1 MARKRTTHREKGQG
15 TYWYDKKNKRQVW
28 TLEHESERYRVAD
41 RDETQAHLRFEE
53 LKRKV
58 LGGMDVEGSRQ
69 LLRTYLP
76 HYIDTEVTGKQST
89 RDDYHKR
96 ADLYILPTLGA
107 IRLCDLKRQ
116 MIVAWVTGMVNVPDE
131 KGTYWAF
138 SSIKQALSLL
148 RRALQVAVP
157 ELLEY
162 NPAADVKVP
171 TRRKG
176 DEYKIDQVAQDK
188 KSFTPDEMQRLLDEL
203 WRTHKYH
210 GMYTYFML
218 LSELGP
224 RRGEGL
230 GLRRKDIDF
239 DNQIIMIAQQV
250 TRNPMTNAKA
260 ITTPKT
266 ESGKR
271 ALPISDQ
278 VTQLLREQYI
288 LVGAMRPNDLVF
300 PGEDGKERQPNS
312 VSQLFRRT
320 CKRLGFVGYTLHS
333 LRHYRVTRW
342 RTDGVDL
349 EVAAA
354 MAGHKGVK
362 VTAEVYSEATM
373 DRKRAAIKKGRKAE

>member
-1 MARKRTTHREKGQG
+1 MARKRTTRRTKGEG
-15 TYWYDKKNKRQVW
+15 SPWYDKKNKRHVW
-28 TLEHESERYRVAD
+28 TLEHDGERYRIAD
-41 RDETQAHLRFEE
+41 RAEAQASLRFEE

-58 LGGMDVEGSRQ
+58 LGGMDLEGGRQ
-69 LLRTYLP
+69 LLRTYMP
-76 HYIDTEVTGKQST
+76 NYIDTEVTGKQST

-96 ADLYILPTLGA
+96 ADLYILPTLGD
-107 IRLCDLKRQ
+107 IRLGDLKRQ
-116 MIVAWVTGMVNVPDE
+116 MIVAWVSGMVNVPDE
-131 KGTYWAF
+131 KGKYWAF

-176 DEYKIDQVAQDK
+176 DEYKIDQVSQEK
-188 KSFTPDEMQRLLDEL
+188 KTFTLDEMQRLLDEL
-203 WRTHKYH
+203 WRTNKYH
-210 GMYTYFML
+210 EMYVYFVL

-239 DNQIIMIAQQV
+239 DDQIITIAQQV

-260 ITTPKT
+260 VTTPKT

-271 ALPISDQ
+271 ALPISDP
-278 VTQLLREQYI
+278 VTQLLREQCI

-300 PGEDGKERQPNS
+300 PSKDRKERQPNS

-333 LRHYRVTRW
+333 
-342 RTDGVDL
+342 
-349 EVAAA
+349 
-354 MAGHKGVK
+354 
-362 VTAEVYSEATM
+362 
-373 DRKRAAIKKGRKAE
+373 RALC